1 MAMMT
6 GDGDGETTGV
16 LTAAT
21 GGNDKI
27 IRQDTKMCN
36 GCSNE
41 RLASSA
47 RSTVREFKHRHLLPK
62 MPALAGVS
70 GVYRVYPIGS
80 KSSKFPKFLRIAGVS
95 RLTSKFR
102 RSAAAGELQG
112 LRHEERERGEYVHA

>member
-1 MAMMT
+1 MMT
-6 GDGDGETTGV
+6 GNGDGETTGI

-41 RLASSA
+41 HLASSA
-47 RSTVREFKHRHLLPK
+47 HNTVREIKHRHLLPK

-95 RLTSKFR
+95 RLTSKF
-102 RSAAAGELQG
+102 
-112 LRHEERERGEYVHA
+112 